1 MAVAYLQGE
10 HRISVRQA
18 CRLVRLSTSV
28 LYYQHRRSD
37 DGEVVDAINAILDGP
52 VGYGFG
58 QLYHKLREQGKPW
71 NHKRVRRI
79 YRKMQLHKRP
89 RTRKR
94 RITRPAQPLVEA
106 CRPNETWSLDF
117 MHDRLTSGAPF
128 RVLHIVDDFNREVLN
143 ITVDRSISSLRV
155 VRELAQLIEW
165 RGKPT
170 ALRFDNG
177 PEFLSTSLQEFCA
190 SWQIQTKPI
199 QPGKPNQNAY
209 IERFNRTYREDVL
222 TPTCST
228 P

>member
-1 MAVAYLQGE
+1 MAYLQGE

-18 CRLVRLSTSV
+18 CRLVRLSTSVV

-94 RITRPAQPLVEA
+94 RITRPAQPA
-106 CRPNETWSLDF
+106 CGGLQ
-117 MHDRLTSGAPF
+117 
-128 RVLHIVDDFNREVLN
+128 
-143 ITVDRSISSLRV
+143 
-155 VRELAQLIEW
+155 AQ
-165 RGKPT
+165 
-170 ALRFDNG
+170 
-177 PEFLSTSLQEFCA
+177 
-190 SWQIQTKPI
+190 
-199 QPGKPNQNAY
+199 
-209 IERFNRTYREDVL
+209 
-222 TPTCST
+222 
-228 P
+228 